1 MHLPKV
7 SHAPSTRR
15 PAATM
20 NARPRALSLV
30 LVGALACGQNAP
42 PGQAATSNE
51 GYLLTSDSARL
62 FYRIAGRGRDTI
74 IAIHGGPGDNLE
86 GIASDFTPLTLRH
99 AVVFY
104 DQRGGG
110 KSELPFDTTRLFA
123 SRQVEDLEE
132 LRDLLRLERVVLI
145 AHSYGALLAASY
157 ALAHPSHVRRM
168 VFFGPLPPRRGDVL
182 QRFPATIRARLDSQ
196 EIARLDDAYRR
207 LGDPGAD
214 VRQACRD
221 FLAVALLP
229 RLAQPRRSLAL
240 MRSDLCASNPDG
252 IRYGLTISS
261 RVVLNSYEDWDL
273 RQQLHHLRIPTL
285 VMHGEEDAIPM
296 DLVAEWASSLPGG
309 RLVRVP
315 DAAHFLYLERPDLV
329 WPAVERFL
337 AAPGRGID

>member
-1 MHLPKV
+1 
-7 SHAPSTRR
+7 
-15 PAATM
+15 M
-20 NARPRALSLV
+20 NARPPPFSLALV
-30 LVGALACGQNAP
+30 CVLACGHNTP
-42 PGQAATSNE
+42 PGQAGTLDE

-62 FYRIAGRGRDTI
+62 FYRIAGRGCDTI

-86 GIASDFTPLTLRH
+86 GIADDFTPLTIRH
-99 AVVFY
+99 TAVFY

-110 KSELPFDTTRLFA
+110 KSELPLDTTRLFA
-123 SRQVEDLEE
+123 RRQVEDLEE
-132 LRDLLRLERVVLI
+132 LRDLLRLERVTLI

-157 ALAHPSHVRRM
+157 AIAHPSHVRSM

-214 VRQACRD
+214 VRKACRD

-240 MRSDLCASNPDG
+240 MKSDLCASNLDG

-261 RVVLNSYEDWDL
+261 RVVLNSYEAWDL
-273 RQQLHHLRIPTL
+273 RQQLHHLDIPVL

-296 DLVAEWASSLPGG
+296 DLVVEWIASLPRG
-309 RLVRVP
+309 RLLRVP
-315 DAAHFLYLERPDLV
+315 DAAHFPHVERPDLV
-329 WPAVERFL
+329 WPAVDQFL
-337 AAPGRGID
+337 AAQQNAHGCSP